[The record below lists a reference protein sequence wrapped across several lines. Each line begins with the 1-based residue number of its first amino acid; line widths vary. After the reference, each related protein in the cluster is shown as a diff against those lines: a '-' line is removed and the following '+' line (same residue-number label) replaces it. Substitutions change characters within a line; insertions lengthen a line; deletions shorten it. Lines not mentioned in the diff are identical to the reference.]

1 MLNKENIEVKGLYI
15 GENLISNETILL
27 EKLEAN
33 KIIDTLKVGTLGVG
47 RATHRNIN
55 NNSNQLP

>member
-15 GENLISNETILL
+15 GENLISNKTILL

-33 KIIDTLKVGTLGVG
+33 RIIDTLKVGTLGVG
-47 RATHRNIN
+47 RAIHRNIN